1 MHWRRT
7 LFEEMKRKLLAG
19 ETTFSEALPSALPN
33 LRGKIP
39 DEKLL
44 WLSNELQGYQQAL
57 DFYQMDNHDLPVYRI
72 VPGDLY
78 LMRADGNCEEIN
90 HPYARRDKY
99 FLSAPIHWLEE
110 WSTHPDETS
119 IVELP
124 ELSTFMAQAGGGI
137 VCFCPRSE
145 LKRIIAQFR
154 NDFILLLDEAERA
167 GAAS

>member
-1 MHWRRT
+1 
-7 LFEEMKRKLLAG
+7 MKRKLLAG

-44 WLSNELQGYQQAL
+44 WLSNELQGYQEAL
-57 DFYQMDNHDLPVYRI
+57 NFYQMDNHELPIYRI

-78 LMRADGNCEEIN
+78 LMRPDGNCEEIN
-90 HPYARRDKY
+90 HPYAKRDKY
-99 FLSAPIHWLEE
+99 FLSAPIHWIEE
-110 WSTHPDETS
+110 FANFPDETS

-137 VCFCPRSE
+137 VCVCARSE
-145 LKRIIAQFR
+145 LKRIIAHFR
-154 NDFILLLDEAERA
+154 NLFIQLLDEAEKAA
-167 GAAS
+167 GAPSN